1 MATPS
6 KRMRIVQL
14 GRAIP
19 RFRHA
24 PLGHCADLSQPEP
37 NALDCALS
45 TIARDTLPVLGQDR
59 PNFFGGFW
67 RFMPSLRKH
76 ARWFDAARTTVLLW
90 SFVLLVFLPVIIE
103 RHRGEP
109 WTGVALDCST
119 VLVSMALAMVMFVV
133 SRATIELPPLVRL
146 PLRAVTVILFAA
158 ANTAF
163 DLLFQAWI
171 ADHFLEAW
179 AALPSDFGRAYSS
192 MLNYILVF
200 GVNMILFHVNYTRS
214 ASVAQER
221 RISEAYA
228 AAHQAQLQALR
239 YQLNPHFLFNALNS
253 ISALIV
259 TKRNADA
266 EEMTEKLAS
275 FLRNSLNADPAELI
289 PLEEELALTEEY
301 LDIESVRF
309 GERLDVS
316 VDCSP
321 EACAA
326 RVPSFLVQPLVEN
339 AIKHG
344 VARATEPVKIAVEG
358 RVEGGQL
365 CIRVANCLIPQ
376 RERTLRGLIGPGV
389 GLLNVRRRL
398 EAVFGDEATLVAG
411 PQGEQFVATICLPEV
426 KRAN

>member
-1 MATPS
+1 
-6 KRMRIVQL
+6 
-14 GRAIP
+14 
-19 RFRHA
+19 
-24 PLGHCADLSQPEP
+24 
-37 NALDCALS
+37 LS
-45 TIARDTLPVLGQDR
+45 TIARDTLPDLGQDR
-59 PNFFGGFW
+59 PAFFGGFW

-76 ARWFDAARTTVLLW
+76 ARWFEAARTTVLLW
-90 SFVLLVFLPVIIE
+90 SFVLLVFLPVIID

-119 VLVSMALAMVMFVV
+119 VIVSMALAMVMFVV
-133 SRATIELPPLVRL
+133 SRATIELPAVVRL
-146 PLRAVTVILFAA
+146 PVRAVTVILFAA

-214 ASVAQER
+214 AGIAQER

-259 TKRNADA
+259 TRRNEDA
-266 EEMTEKLAS
+266 EQMTEKLAS

-316 VDCSP
+316 VDCSSR
-321 EACAA
+321 ACAA
-326 RVPSFLVQPLVEN
+326 LVPSFLVQPLVEN

-344 VARATEPVKIAVEG
+344 VARATEPVKIVIDAEVAD
-358 RVEGGQL
+358 GQV
-365 CIRVANCLIPQ
+365 CIHVSNCLIPE

-389 GLLNVRRRL
+389 GIANVRRRL
-398 EAVFGDEATLVAG
+398 EAVFGEQATLVAEPEG
-411 PQGEQFVATICLPEV
+411 DKFVATICLPEV

>member
-1 MATPS
+1 MQIRHAA
-6 KRMRIVQL
+6 MHLVQL
-14 GRAIP
+14 GRAIL

-24 PLGHCADLSQPEP
+24 PLGRAAAFGQPEP
-37 NALDCALS
+37 NAPECALS

-76 ARWFDAARTTVLLW
+76 ARWFEAARTTVLLW
-90 SFVLLVFLPVIIE
+90 SFVLLVFLPVVVD

-119 VLVSMALAMVMFVV
+119 VIVSMALAMVMFVV
-133 SRATIELPPLVRL
+133 SRATIELPAVVRL
-146 PLRAVTVILFAA
+146 PVRAATVILFAA

-214 ASVAQER
+214 ASIAQELR
-221 RISEAYA
+221 LSEAYA

-239 YQLNPHFLFNALNS
+239 YQLNPHFLFNALYS

-259 TKRNADA
+259 TRRYEDA
-266 EEMTEKLAS
+266 EAMTEKLAS

-309 GERLDVS
+309 GERLDVT

-321 EACAA
+321 RACAA
-326 RVPSFLVQPLVEN
+326 LVPSFLVQPLVEN

-344 VARATEPVKIAVEG
+344 VARATEPVKIEISGEVAD
-358 RVEGGQL
+358 GQV
-365 CIRVANCLIPQ
+365 CIRVCNCLIPE

-389 GLLNVRRRL
+389 GIANVRRRL
-398 EAVFGDEATLVAG
+398 EAVFGEQATLVAE
-411 PQGEQFVATICLPEV
+411 PEGEKFVATICLPEV
-426 KRAN
+426 TRAN